1 MPFINNNEEQIA
13 NMKRIILMALIAFYT
28 GINGMAQLRTV
39 ENRPYTDL
47 RPFHFGVLIGTHAQD
62 MEFHNTSMPTVSS
75 SRLMSL

>member
-1 MPFINNNEEQIA
+1 
-13 NMKRIILMALIAFYT
+13 MALIAFYT

-62 MEFHNTSMPTVSS
+62 MEFQNTGITQYIDANGKIGRAHV
-75 SRLMSL
+75 